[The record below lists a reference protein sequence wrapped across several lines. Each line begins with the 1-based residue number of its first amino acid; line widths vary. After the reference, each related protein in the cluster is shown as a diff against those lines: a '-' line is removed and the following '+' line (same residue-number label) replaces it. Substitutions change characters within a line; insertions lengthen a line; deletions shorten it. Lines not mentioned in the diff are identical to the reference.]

1 MNTQTF
7 DRQSAAKTL
16 HKPLRGFEYRYILY
30 IDGIVYDKYT
40 KSVVK
45 TFDDKVTLI
54 GINNKPYSYKI
65 QKLIDMTFCDLD
77 LTKFEKVKN
86 HPNYVINKN
95 GSLYNTVA
103 KRFVS
108 TTIKNG
114 YMRYNVDWKRR
125 LVHEVLADQWIP
137 NPNNLETI
145 DHIDCNK
152 LNNSLSNLEWVDRE
166 ENKRRAYENGLTAI
180 VKSLVTF
187 AKEDESFTLLG
198 LENASKVFGIR
209 KSTLCTMIKRY
220 GNKDII
226 IPSGSMK
233 GYKITTSKC
242 KCQVQRLSDMEQ
254 ESSDSEMVDA
264 SNEVK
269 IQSSLL
275 REQKEMQITVFASG
289 STND

>member
-1 MNTQTF
+1 MNTQKF

-30 IDGIVYDKYT
+30 IDGIVYDRYT
-40 KSVVK
+40 DSIVK
-45 TFDDKVTLI
+45 AVNNKVTII
-54 GINNKPYSYKI
+54 GINNKPYAYNI
-65 QKLIDMTFCDLD
+65 QKLIDLTFCDLD
-77 LTKFEKVKN
+77 LTKFEDVKG
-86 HPNYVINKN
+86 HPGYKINKN
-95 GSLYNTVA
+95 GSLFNTA
-103 KRFVS
+103 SKRFVS
-108 TTIKNG
+108 TKIKDG

-125 LVHEVLADQWIP
+125 FVHEVLADQWIP

-145 DHIDCNK
+145 DHVDCNK

-166 ENKRRAYENGLTAI
+166 ENKRRAYENGLTAV

-187 AKEDESFTLLG
+187 TKGEESFTLLG

-220 GNKDII
+220 GDKDIA

-275 REQKEMQITVFASG
+275 
-289 STND
+289 

>member
-1 MNTQTF
+1 MNTQKF

-30 IDGIVYDKYT
+30 INGTVYDKYT
-40 KSVVK
+40 NSIVK
-45 TFDDKVTLI
+45 PINNKVTVI
-54 GINNKPYSYKI
+54 GINNKPYTYNM
-65 QKLIDMTFCDLD
+65 QKLIDLTFNDLD
-77 LTKFEKVKN
+77 LTTFEDVKE
-86 HPNYVINKN
+86 HPGYKINKN
-95 GSLYNTVA
+95 GSLFNTTSN
-103 KRFVS
+103 KFIS

-114 YMRYNVDWKRR
+114 YMRYNVNWKRR

-152 LNNSLSNLEWVDRE
+152 LNNSLDNLEWVDRE
-166 ENKRRAYENGLTAI
+166 ENKRRAYENGLTAV

-187 AKEDESFTLLG
+187 TKGDESFTLLG

-220 GNKDII
+220 GDKDIV

-242 KCQVQRLSDMEQ
+242 KCQVQRLSYMEQ
-254 ESSDSEMVDA
+254 SSSELEMVDA
-264 SNEVK
+264 S
-269 IQSSLL
+269 L
-275 REQKEMQITVFASG
+275 R
-289 STND
+289 

>member
-1 MNTQTF
+1 MNTQKF

-30 IDGIVYDKYT
+30 IDGVVYDRYT
-40 KSVVK
+40 DSVVK
-45 TFDDKVTLI
+45 AVNNRVTLT
-54 GINNKPYSYKI
+54 GINNKQYAYNI
-65 QKLIDMTFCDLD
+65 QKLIDLTFSDLD
-77 LTKFEKVKN
+77 LTKFEEVKG
-86 HPNYVINKN
+86 HPGYVINKN
-95 GSLYNTVA
+95 GSLYNTIS

-108 TTIKNG
+108 TKVKNG
-114 YMRYNVDWKRR
+114 YMRYNVDWRR
-125 LVHEVLADQWIP
+125 RFVHEVLADQWIP

-166 ENKRRAYENGLTAI
+166 ENKRRAYDNGLTAV

-187 AKEDESFTLLG
+187 TKGDESFTLLG

-220 GNKDII
+220 GDKDTV

-233 GYKITTSKC
+233 GYKITTQKC

-254 ESSDSEMVDA
+254 DSSESEMVDA
-264 SNEVK
+264 SVEVK
-269 IQSSLL
+269 IQSSL
-275 REQKEMQITVFASG
+275 S
-289 STND
+289 

>member
-1 MNTQTF
+1 MNTQKF

-30 IDGIVYDKYT
+30 IDGLVYDRYT
-40 KSVVK
+40 NSVVK
-45 TFDDKVTLI
+45 AVNNKVTII
-54 GINNKPYSYKI
+54 GINNKPYAYNI
-65 QKLIDMTFCDLD
+65 QKLIDLTFSDLD
-77 LTKFEKVKN
+77 LTKFEDVKD
-86 HPNYVINKN
+86 HPGYKINKN
-95 GSLYNTVA
+95 GSLFNTA
-103 KRFVS
+103 SGKFVS

-145 DHIDCNK
+145 DHVDCNK

-166 ENKRRAYENGLTAI
+166 ENKRRAYNNGLTAV

-187 AKEDESFTLLG
+187 TKGEESFTLLG

-220 GNKDII
+220 GDKDVA

-264 SNEVK
+264 S
-269 IQSSLL
+269 L
-275 REQKEMQITVFASG
+275 R
-289 STND
+289 

>member
-1 MNTQTF
+1 MNTQKF

-30 IDGIVYDKYT
+30 IDGTVYDKY
-40 KSVVK
+40 KDMAVKVVNN
-45 TFDDKVTLI
+45 KVTLV
-54 GINNKPYSYKI
+54 GMNNKQYAYNI
-65 QKLIDMTFCDLD
+65 GKLIDMTFSDLD
-77 LTKFEKVKN
+77 LTQYEDVKG
-86 HPNYVINKN
+86 HPGYKINKN
-95 GSLYNTVA
+95 GSLYNTKS
-103 KRFVS
+103 KRFIS
-108 TTIKNG
+108 TKIKHG

-125 LVHEVLADQWIP
+125 FVHEVLADQFIP
-137 NPNNLETI
+137 NPNNFDTI

-166 ENKRRAYENGLTAI
+166 ENKRRAYDNGLTAV

-187 AKEDESFTLLG
+187 TKGDESFTLLG
-198 LENASKVFGIR
+198 LENAGKVFGIK

-220 GNKDII
+220 GNKDLI

-242 KCQVQRLSDMEQ
+242 KCQVQRLSEMEQ
-254 ESSDSEMVDA
+254 ESSDSEMVDT

-269 IQSSLL
+269 IQSSL
-275 REQKEMQITVFASG
+275 
-289 STND
+289 

>member
-7 DRQSAAKTL
+7 NRQSAAKTL

-30 IDGIVYDKYT
+30 TDGVVYDRYT
-40 KSVVK
+40 DNVVK
-45 TFDDKVTLI
+45 AVNNKITLV
-54 GINNKPYSYKI
+54 GINNKRYCYNI
-65 QKLIDMTFCDLD
+65 QKLIDLTFSDLD
-77 LTKFEKVKN
+77 LTKYEEVKG
-86 HPNYVINKN
+86 HPGYVINKN
-95 GSLYNTVA
+95 GSLYNTKS

-108 TTIKNG
+108 TKIKNG

-152 LNNSLSNLEWVDRE
+152 LNNSLNNLEWVNRE
-166 ENKRRAYENGLTAI
+166 ENKRRAYENGLTAV

-187 AKEDESFTLLG
+187 TKGNESFTLLG

-220 GNKDII
+220 GDKDIV

-242 KCQVQRLSDMEQ
+242 KCQVQRLSEMEQ
-254 ESSDSEMVDA
+254 DSSESEMVDA
-264 SNEVK
+264 S
-269 IQSSLL
+269 Q
-275 REQKEMQITVFASG
+275 R
-289 STND
+289 